1 MPTRRNRLFLLATSI
16 ALVAWIAFLAAMAL
30 RF

>member
-16 ALVAWIAFLAAMAL
+16 ALLAWIVFLAVMAL
-30 RF
+30 GE